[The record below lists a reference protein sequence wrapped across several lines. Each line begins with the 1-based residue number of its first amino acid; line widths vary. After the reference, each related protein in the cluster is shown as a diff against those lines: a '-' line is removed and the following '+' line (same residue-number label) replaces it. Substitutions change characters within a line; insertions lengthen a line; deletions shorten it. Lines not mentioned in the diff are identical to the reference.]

1 MGEPGQQDRL
11 TFTRFAHQIEAA
23 REKGYR
29 DNDII
34 RGVIRAIIPGSALR
48 SYLEGRTQ
56 MTLPSLRRILRCHY
70 QESDATD
77 LYKQLAQSNLD
88 LKAGN
93 GTLIPFEGW
102 TEIELKMKAL
112 QMSPLVTFPV
122 LVTKNQL
129 QHPS

>member
-1 MGEPGQQDRL
+1 
-11 TFTRFAHQIEAA
+11 
-23 REKGYR
+23 
-29 DNDII
+29 
-34 RGVIRAIIPGSALR
+34 
-48 SYLEGRTQ
+48 
-56 MTLPSLRRILRCHY
+56 MTLARLHRILRCRYHKK
-70 QESDATD
+70 DATD

-129 QHPS
+129 QHSS